1 MPLLTGVTKADVKLL
16 LAEHEAQ
23 LVAQGVPAVHETVNA
38 SAFIVAGL
46 GLQEHQ

>member
-1 MPLLTGVTKADVKLL
+1 LTGVTEANVKLL

-23 LVAQGVPAVHETVNA
+23 LAVQGIPAVHETVNA
-38 SAFIVAGL
+38 SAFVVAGL